1 MIELFPRFTQDTRL
15 LRLTTPLGTD
25 KLLVECVRG
34 EESLSHSYSFQLSV
48 LSTDAHIP
56 LKSLLGQP
64 ALLEL
69 LTAAPGMTFRPFHG
83 HITCA
88 QLIGANGGFARYAIK
103 IEPWSAFMA
112 HGRDSRIFQHKT
124 VFDILDAVF
133 QGWEGLGKLIPAWR
147 YDIADRSIYPTRSL
161 TCQYQ
166 ESNLAFAERLM
177 SEEGLFYYFEHSAA
191 PDSPNLGS
199 HTLVIADHNG
209 SFKPNAQAEVRF
221 TRPGAVMRE
230 DSIDRWRI
238 ISRSVVGATAVSS
251 WDYRSN
257 TTRPVTASAGETGDE
272 LSLISRDSP
281 GTYAYQTRTQGQRIA
296 DNQLQALQV
305 ARETHIG
312 AGTVRTLAP
321 GTTFTLRGQAQLDLA
336 EADDARTFTIL
347 RVLHLAHNNL
357 GAELRSTITQALGL
371 GTLAP
376 ALDEERSNS
385 LHAAGRAIGERPL
398 YRNRIDAIRSKV
410 PYRSSTVDGHGVLLH
425 PRPTV
430 SGQQTAI
437 VVGPPG
443 AVVHTDRDH
452 RVKVQFHWQ
461 RNASNNDLSHSRLN
475 HPSPDGQTGAPAD
488 DRSGTW
494 VRIATPLAPIAGANW
509 GSVAVPRVG
518 SEVLIDFVD
527 GNIDRPV
534 VIGSLYNGR
543 GEADAQHNQVSNG
556 AGVATGSA
564 PVWFPGESGAHAHP
578 ATLSGIKTQAMS
590 TSQSG
595 NGGYNQL
602 VFDDSPGQPRVALQ
616 CHASPHTETA
626 ELNLGTLRH
635 QTDNKRLGHVGFG
648 AELKTEHSAALRG
661 GQGLLLSTHA
671 RYGAS
676 GGQLDSREAQAQIEQ
691 SHALQLAMART
702 AQQHNATLKDE
713 KSQPEPE
720 PGELRAVSAMEL
732 SLNVLK
738 GEGGGGARS
747 AGGDQEQ
754 VTGYAEPQLQ
764 LSSPVS
770 IVATTPANA
779 ICTAGYTSGMT
790 AGQDINL
797 AAQGNSFHAVK
808 AGISL
813 FTYGKASAKNK
824 PNQETGIKLHAASGK
839 VSSQSQSGETRIT
852 GDKSITVASIT
863 KSVTVAAKDHV
874 LLTAQGAYLKLEG
887 GNIMIHG
894 PGKIEFKATMK
905 ELTGP
910 ANGSAGRPPALP
922 KAKQIY
928 NEAFVIVNE
937 ETKQPMAHVR
947 YQLESASGVKIEG
960 ITDALGRTQRVFTSK
975 SETLTLHLPKD
986 E

>member
-1 MIELFPRFTQDTRL
+1 LIELFPRFTQDTRL
-15 LRLTTPLGTD
+15 LRITTPLGSD

-34 EESLSHSYSFQLSV
+34 EEGLSRNYSFQLSL

-69 LTAAPGMTFRPFHG
+69 LTAAPGMTSRPFHG

-88 QLIGANGGFARYAIK
+88 QLIGANGGFARYTVT

-112 HGRDSRIFQHKT
+112 LGRDSRIFQDKT
-124 VFDILDAVF
+124 VFDILDDIF
-133 QGWEGLGKLIPAWR
+133 QGWERLGKLAPAWR
-147 YDIADRSIYPTRSL
+147 YDIADRSIYPIRSL

-166 ESNLAFAERLM
+166 ESNLAFAERVM
-177 SEEGLFYYFEHSAA
+177 SEEGLFYYFEHSSA

-199 HTLVIADHNG
+199 HTLVVADHNG
-209 SFKPNAQAEVRF
+209 TFKPNAQAEVRF
-221 TRPGAVMRE
+221 TQPGAVMRE

-238 ISRSVVGATAVSS
+238 ISRSVVGATTMSS

-257 TTRPVTASAGETGDE
+257 TIRPVSASSGDAGNG
-272 LSLISRDSP
+272 LSLTSHDLP
-281 GTYAYQTRTQGQRIA
+281 GAYAYQTRTQGQRIA
-296 DNQLQALQV
+296 DNQHQALQA

-312 AGTVRTLAP
+312 AGTVRILAP

-357 GAELRSTITQALGL
+357 GAELQSTITQALGQSA
-371 GTLAP
+371 LAP
-376 ALDEERSNS
+376 ALDEECSNS
-385 LHAAGRAIGERPL
+385 LHATSKTIGERPL

-410 PYRSSTVDGHGVLLH
+410 PYRSSNVDGHGVLLR
-425 PRPTV
+425 PRPTAR
-430 SGQQTAI
+430 GQQTAI

-443 AVVHTDRDH
+443 AVIHTDRDH
-452 RVKVQFHWQ
+452 RIKVQFHWQ
-461 RNASNNDLSHSRLN
+461 RNAGNNDLSHSRLN
-475 HPSPDGQTGAPAD
+475 HPSPGGQTGAPAD

-518 SEVLIDFVD
+518 SEVLVDFVD
-527 GNIDRPV
+527 GDIDRPV
-534 VIGSLYNGR
+534 VIGSLYNGS
-543 GEADAQHNQVSNG
+543 GQADAQHNQVSNG
-556 AGVATGSA
+556 VGVATGNA
-564 PVWFPGESGAHAHP
+564 PAWFPGESGAHAHP
-578 ATLSGIKTQAMS
+578 AALSGIKTQAMS

-595 NGGYNQL
+595 TGGYNQL

-616 CHASPHTETA
+616 SHASPHTGTA

-635 QTDNKRLGHVGFG
+635 QTDNQRLGAVGFG
-648 AELKTEHSAALRG
+648 AELKTEHSVALRA
-661 GQGLLLSTHA
+661 GQGLLLSADA
-671 RYGAS
+671 RYRAT

-702 AQQHNATLKDE
+702 AQQHNAALKDE
-713 KSQPEPE
+713 KGQPEPE
-720 PGELRAVSAMEL
+720 PGKLGAVSAMEL
-732 SLNVLK
+732 SLDVLK
-738 GEGGGGARS
+738 GEGGGG
-747 AGGDQEQ
+747 GPEQ

-764 LSSPVS
+764 LSGAAG
-770 IVATTPANA
+770 IVASTPANA
-779 ICTAGYTSGMT
+779 IFTASNTSGIT

-813 FTYGKASAKNK
+813 FTYGKASAKDK
-824 PNQETGIKLHAASGK
+824 PNQEAGIRLHAASGK
-839 VSSQSQSGETRIT
+839 VSSQSQSGETRIVA
-852 GDKSITVASIT
+852 DKCVAVASIT
-863 KSVTVAAKDHV
+863 KSVTVAAKNHV
-874 LLTAQGAYLKLEG
+874 LLTAQGACLKLEG
-887 GNIMIHG
+887 GNIMLHG

-910 ANGSAGRPPALP
+910 ADGTAGRPPTLP

-937 ETKQPMAHVR
+937 ETKQPMAYVH

-960 ITDALGRTQRVFTSK
+960 ITDALGRTQRIFTSR